1 MVKYNRDGRRI
12 MLRVTSEHI
21 EDRVLVRG
29 VLYVGHGG
37 RWWRAEAMH
46 SFIRA
51 RGVTDADV
59 LAIEEL
65 RMEIVQHLHAN
76 FRAWMMRERRARRS
90 P

>member
-12 MLRVTSEHI
+12 MLRVTNQHI
-21 EDRVLVRG
+21 ADRVLVRG
-29 VLYVGHGG
+29 FLYVDYHGG
-37 RWWRAEAMH
+37 RWWSAEAMH
-46 SFIRA
+46 AFIRA

-59 LAIEEL
+59 LAIEKL

-76 FRAWMMRERRARRS
+76 FRAWLKARRS